1 MLACSSLWT
10 LCITESTGSYCNQ
23 MCVKEL
29 GLIFCLLFTWLD
41 LLFVIWYLGVCRSAV
56 IPVRCLPVQV
66 RCLDMGKLHMG
77 WILFGASRL
86 PCLCFSKLILCCRIF
101 FCYAD
106 SDFCLLACEADH
118 LGHPTLI
125 PSSIFCGFVYFRE
138 SRKLIANAGHV
149 NSTDVHTQIYVLKQQ
164 HLGWTCVCFLKWI
177 SQPSDQAFA

>member
-101 FCYAD
+101 FAMLTVI
-106 SDFCLLACEADH
+106 FVCL
-118 LGHPTLI
+118 
-125 PSSIFCGFVYFRE
+125 
-138 SRKLIANAGHV
+138 HV
-149 NSTDVHTQIYVLKQQ
+149 KQIIWGTQ
-164 HLGWTCVCFLKWI
+164 HLPLLVFSVVLSTSESPENWLLMQAMWTLLMCIHK
-177 SQPSDQAFA
+177 SMY